1 MTLFTEAEL
10 RALLLREEGQ
20 VLDFKSLWD
29 KSASPAR
36 LVERRAV
43 RDWIAEYV
51 AAFANAD
58 GGTLVLGVDDD
69 GTPSGHGYP
78 EEAIVEFLAVP
89 ERRLRPA
96 VRCQIPRAVLD
107 GKELPGEVV
116 DWPTLITALAGE
128 EEG

>member
-1 MTLFTEAEL
+1 LTLFTEAEL

-29 KSASPAR
+29 KSGSPPR
-36 LVERRAV
+36 VVDRRAV

-78 EEAIVEFLAVP
+78 EEAIPEFLAVP

-96 VRCQIPRAVLD
+96 AR
-107 GKELPGEVV
+107 LPETNGL
-116 DWPTLITALAGE
+116 W
-128 EEG
+128 